1 MKMRLKRWTAVGAT
15 AVTAVS
21 LGTVALVGTAPA
33 GASAR
38 AGIPTVTVHVG
49 GGKIGFVDHNTTLH
63 AGRIHFRV
71 ITGSGTHILQIGRLR
86 HGYTLQ
92 DAGQDLSKA
101 FRGDTGAIARVDDN
115 IIFRGGAQSRPDK
128 PGSFYVTLR
137 KGTYYFFDQ
146 NSNAGPKKVTVVGE
160 PPQRP
165 GVVHQSRIDA
175 FSYGFDSTPLTI
187 PAQGTVFFFNHAD
200 QPHFLEMQR
209 VKDGTTAA
217 QVRAFVKHPA
227 GNPPWGLKAGTGAG
241 VLTPNF
247 GEMMDYNLPPGEY
260 LLACF
265 WPDRF
270 TGMPHF
276 FMGMWKLIHLA

>member
-1 MKMRLKRWTAVGAT
+1 MRFKKSMALSAA

-21 LGTVALVGTAPA
+21 LGTVALAGTAPA

-49 GGKIGFVDHNTTLH
+49 GGKIGFVSGNSTLH

-71 ITGSGTHILQIGRLR
+71 ITGSGGHILQALRLH

-92 DAGQDLSKA
+92 EAGQDFGKA
-101 FRGDTGAIARVDDN
+101 FGGDTNAIARVDDN
-115 IIFRGGAQSRPDK
+115 VTFRGGAQARPDK
-128 PGSFYVTLR
+128 PGSFYITLR
-137 KGTYYFFDQ
+137 RGHYYFIDQ
-146 NSNAGPKKVTVVGE
+146 NSNAIKAFTVVGDVT
-160 PPQRP
+160 PRP
-165 GVVHQSRIDA
+165 GVAHQSRIDA
-175 FSYGFDSTPLTI
+175 FSYGFDSMPLTI
-187 PAQGTVFFFNHAD
+187 PAQGTVYFYNHAD

-241 VLTPNF
+241 VLSPNF
-247 GEMMDYNLPPGEY
+247 GEMMDYNLPAGEY

-276 FMGMWKLIHLA
+276 FMGMWKLIHLT

>member
-1 MKMRLKRWTAVGAT
+1 MRFKKSMALSAA

-21 LGTVALVGTAPA
+21 LGAAAVVGTSAA

-49 GGKIGFVDHNTTLH
+49 GGKIGFVSGNSTLH

-71 ITGSGTHILQIGRLR
+71 VTGSGTHILQALRLH
-86 HGYTLQ
+86 HGYSLQ
-92 DAGQDLSKA
+92 QAGQDFGPA
-101 FRGDTGAIARVDDN
+101 FGGNTAAIARLDDN
-115 IIFRGGAQSRPDK
+115 VTWRGGAQARPNK
-128 PGSFYVTLR
+128 PGSFVVTLR
-137 KGTYYFFDQ
+137 AGHFFFIDQ
-146 NSNAGPKKVTVVGE
+146 NSNARPKPFTVVGNVT
-160 PPQRP
+160 PRP
-165 GVVHQSRIDA
+165 SFPHQSKITA
-175 FSYGFDSTPLTI
+175 FTYGFDSSPLTI
-187 PAQGTVFFFNHAD
+187 PAKGTTFFFNQAD

-217 QVRAFVKHPA
+217 QVRRFIKNGAQ
-227 GNPPWGLKAGTGAG
+227 GNPSFGLGAGTGAG
-241 VLTPNF
+241 VLSPGT
-247 GEMMDYNLPPGEY
+247 GQMLSYDLPAGEY